1 MAVQEDRRIQRTRQL
16 LRESLLALVKEKGF
30 ETLSVQ
36 EITDRANV
44 GRTTFY
50 AHFNDKEELLLRGF
64 DELRALLKRRQREAR
79 ARQGG
84 QSERLFGFSRELF
97 EHVNDHRDVFQAM
110 VGKRSGATVQHRIQ
124 SLVIELVRE
133 DVKLV
138 LPPSRAK
145 ATQRE
150 PLVRFIAGALF
161 GLLAWWLDEKPHLS
175 PKDMDR
181 TFNQLA
187 VPAMNAAALTS

>member
-161 GLLAWWLDEKPHLS
+161 GLLVWWLDEKPHLS

>member
-50 AHFNDKEELLLRGF
+50 AHFNDKEELLLHGF

-84 QSERLFGFSRELF
+84 QGERLFGFSRELF

-161 GLLAWWLDEKPHLS
+161 GLLVWWLDEKPHLS